1 MLPLN
6 LIREKTDLVKQGVKS
21 KREKIDIEQILNLD
35 KEQRL
40 LLNKLNEK
48 RAQRN
53 KTSEEIGKSRM
64 RGENTDDA
72 IKSMQI
78 LSSRR

>member
-6 LIREKTDLVKQGVKS
+6 LIREKTDLVKQGLKS
-21 KREKIDIEQILNLD
+21 KREIVDIEQILNLD

-48 RAQRN
+48 RAQ
-53 KTSEEIGKSRM
+53 
-64 RGENTDDA
+64 
-72 IKSMQI
+72 
-78 LSSRR
+78 